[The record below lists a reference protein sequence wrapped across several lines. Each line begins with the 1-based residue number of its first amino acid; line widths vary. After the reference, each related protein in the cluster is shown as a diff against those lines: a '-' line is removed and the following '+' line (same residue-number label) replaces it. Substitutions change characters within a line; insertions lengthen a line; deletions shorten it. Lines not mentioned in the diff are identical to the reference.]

1 MRRKKKRK
9 RRGRERERER
19 ERERGRENYLS
30 DRFCKNQNEAK
41 GWRLLNKR
49 SSVDRGTSSQI
60 FFAHLE
66 VERRNAWLR
75 YFKPLA
81 FRIFAILSLSHVI
94 EKRWNPCS
102 LSSHF
107 EGRRGKYF
115 AVFVFGFC
123 SWLWGRKKSGALVW
137 TFVCVQLFFVLSG
150 NSLGWRIGRFFFVF
164 VSGPWSEL
172 AGRKKKRGNAAAK
185 IFENKMGWL
194 GFLTPEEKGYSRL
207 KQFACKTK
215 NNERTHQHKK

>member
-41 GWRLLNKR
+41 GWRLLNER
-49 SSVDRGTSSQI
+49 ASVDRGTSSQI

-107 EGRRGKYF
+107 EGRREKYF

-123 SWLWGRKKSGALVW
+123 SSISGDFEAERRVGLL
-137 TFVCVQLFFVLSG
+137 CELLFAF
-150 NSLGWRIGRFFFVF
+150 NFFLFSV
-164 VSGPWSEL
+164 GIPWV
-172 AGRKKKRGNAAAK
+172 
-185 IFENKMGWL
+185 
-194 GFLTPEEKGYSRL
+194 EE
-207 KQFACKTK
+207 
-215 NNERTHQHKK
+215 